1 MSAKR
6 IFFRTFG
13 CKTNQYDSA
22 LIGQSLAQSG
32 CVLVNA
38 LAAADWVVI
47 NTCAVTGRG
56 EDKARQWARKVS
68 REHPQAKIAVVGCSV
83 EAGGERFAGIEGVRL
98 LLGTEEKFRL
108 GEVLGQCGDSR
119 AGEPYSE
126 SGAAGKQR
134 VYAELPVLDVY
145 PGRARGYVKIQ
156 DGCDNRCTYCIVPL
170 VRGSSRSRRAGQVVE
185 EVAGLERAGHREAVL
200 TGIHIGK
207 YGRDLAGTMTLAA
220 LVEQVLEGTQDIRV
234 RLSSVE
240 VVELD
245 ERLMELVEHH
255 PRLCR
260 HLHLPLQHGSE
271 AVLERMER
279 HYSAAQFADVVAK
292 VSGKIPGLGLGTDI
306 IVGFPGETGEDFR
319 ATVELVRSLPLSYLH
334 VFPYS
339 PRPGTPAAG
348 MKDRPPGAVVKQRVG
363 ELRQLSADKSLLFRR
378 KLEGQRLE
386 VITEVQRDGDLWQ
399 CRADN
404 YALVYCR
411 GGRPGG
417 KFDLTAG
424 GIYEDGVWA
433 ELPEDLRGD
442 MR

>member
-1 MSAKR
+1 MPAK

-22 LIGQSLAQSG
+22 LIGQSLEQAG
-32 CVLVNA
+32 CALVDR
-38 LAAADWVVI
+38 LEAADWVVV

-68 REHPQAKIAVVGCSV
+68 REHPDAKIAVLGCSV
-83 EAGGERFAGIEGVRL
+83 EASGERFAGIGGVRL

-108 GEVLGQCGDSR
+108 GEVLGRHNNDSHAAR
-119 AGEPYSE
+119 QYSE

-134 VYAELPVLDVY
+134 VYAELPVLAAY

-170 VRGSSRSRRAGQVVE
+170 VRGASRSRRAGQVVE
-185 EVAGLERAGHREAVL
+185 EVAGLERAGHCEAVL

-207 YGRDLAGTMTLAA
+207 YGRDLDNGMALAA
-220 LVEQVLEGTQDIRV
+220 LVEKVLEGTQNIRI

-240 VVELD
+240 IVELD
-245 ERLMELVEHH
+245 ERLVKLVESH

-260 HLHLPLQHGSE
+260 HLHLPLQHGSDP
-271 AVLERMER
+271 VLERMER
-279 HYSAAQFADVVAK
+279 HYSTTEYFDVVTK

-306 IVGFPGETGEDFR
+306 IVGFPGETEEDFR
-319 ATVELVRSLPLSYLH
+319 ATAELVRSLPLSYLH

-348 MKDRPPGAVVKQRVG
+348 MKDRPPRAVVKQRVG
-363 ELRQLSADKSLLFRR
+363 QLRQLSAEKSLQFR
-378 KLEGQRLE
+378 KALDGERLE
-386 VITEVQRDGDLWQ
+386 VICEVERDGGIWQ

-404 YALVYCR
+404 YALVYFR
-411 GGRPGG
+411 GERPEG
-417 KFDLTAG
+417 KFDLIVG

-433 ELPEDLRGD
+433 ELPDRLREDIR
-442 MR
+442 